1 MHPRPSILAMFDP
14 LALSRGMVQESE
26 KENATPPRQTNSGNP
41 LTMTAV
47 FNRTYK
53 TNTQVAQPTF
63 RKRLVDIGEVTVD
76 EASILALGLEEL
88 REEMEDEDELGDDE
102 ADTTVI
108 FSEGPKELLAADN
121 YACSEPVTPKAS
133 TTRVPLAELAFE
145 NEYTP
150 MLRASR
156 SPASTDT
163 GTPPPTLLVE
173 TGEVVDSSKPCL
185 EVDLVTSEGPTEPTP
200 STHDAIHTPGPDT
213 TDADVELELESTPHL
228 ASATSTPLP
237 PSPTASLPSSPDA
250 SLPVITFSEA
260 PLETPVSDFVPVELP
275 TDCDTSPSQ
284 LAPRPRIRAA
294 GSIDIDDPRRCS
306 VDLQQ
311 SFCLQMQ
318 CPDSS
323 FDLLNDKISFLANVS
338 EMEPFLEEDEDS
350 FTLDITTL
358 NRHKEVPLPKER
370 TPMSSPG
377 QLEVAIG
384 KSRIFDLRT
393 GSDCSHRSSFS
404 STLSNGDLS
413 PTIESPSPKNEA
425 APLTLPKAE
434 LLPREN
440 LSNPFPRQ
448 APKYH
453 LPWPPLSQV
462 FNRRPVPSVQVMPPP
477 RPPLPKLSTSQPQS
491 VTVSAVWHSSPI
503 TTFKAGTS
511 TRRWA
516 ARSSSG
522 ISSRYIADPHS
533 SDHAYRSPYARTD
546 SPEACSSLF

>member
-76 EASILALGLEEL
+76 EASILALGLDEL

-102 ADTTVI
+102 ADTTVM
-108 FSEGPKELLAADN
+108 FSEGSKEHLAADN
-121 YACSEPVTPKAS
+121 YAYSEPVTPKAS

-156 SPASTDT
+156 SPASTDA
-163 GTPPPTLLVE
+163 GTPPTLLVE
-173 TGEVVDSSKPCL
+173 TGEVADSSTPCL
-185 EVDLVTSEGPTEPTP
+185 EEELDTSEDPREHLP
-200 STHDAIHTPGPDT
+200 STYDASPISPGPDA
-213 TDADVELELESTPHL
+213 TDTGVELELESPPHL

-260 PLETPVSDFVPVELP
+260 PLEPPVSDVAPVELP

-350 FTLDITTL
+350 FTLDIATL
-358 NRHKEVPLPKER
+358 KRHKELPSPKER

-377 QLEVAIG
+377 QPEVIIG
-384 KSRIFDLRT
+384 KSRIFNLRT
-393 GSDCSHRSSFS
+393 RF
-404 STLSNGDLS
+404 
-413 PTIESPSPKNEA
+413 
-425 APLTLPKAE
+425 
-434 LLPREN
+434 
-440 LSNPFPRQ
+440 
-448 APKYH
+448 
-453 LPWPPLSQV
+453 
-462 FNRRPVPSVQVMPPP
+462 
-477 RPPLPKLSTSQPQS
+477 
-491 VTVSAVWHSSPI
+491 
-503 TTFKAGTS
+503 
-511 TRRWA
+511 
-516 ARSSSG
+516 
-522 ISSRYIADPHS
+522 
-533 SDHAYRSPYARTD
+533 
-546 SPEACSSLF
+546 